1 MVSDGPSPPGAKFV
15 IRRHKVSNSVDWT
28 TNSLEMT
35 FESIDDLIRVES
47 ISPDGIFA
55 DSSVVKGD
63 ICMSIDGVPA
73 ANTKVAQ
80 RSLNRSQSLQGT
92 VAVLYFSLPNF
103 WRSVVQLTI
112 DEKYNRYWKDDAEC
126 TLYLDSEDE
135 ESAPVRLIFDVR
147 SGLCRIDGVDAHG
160 VDLSHTN
167 TIIKRVMNLLG
178 ETMRA
183 YKKDPKD
190 KLRDS
195 SRSLS
200 VSASGKL
207 KNRSDVY
214 RRALIK
220 LDEMRENGGISAK
233 DYEAGK
239 HALAEVAIQAA
250 KS

>member
-1 MVSDGPSPPGAKFV
+1 MVSDSPSPPGAKFV
-15 IRRHKVSNSVDWT
+15 IRRHKVSNSIDWT
-28 TNSLEMT
+28 TNSSEMA
-35 FESIDDLIRVES
+35 FESIDGLIRFES
-47 ISPDGIFA
+47 ISPGGIFA
-55 DSSVVKGD
+55 DSSIVKGD

-80 RSLNRSQSLQGT
+80 RALNRSQSLQGT
-92 VAVLYFSLPNF
+92 VAILYFSLPNF

-112 DEKYNRYWKDDAEC
+112 NEKYSRYWKGDTEC
-126 TLYLDSEDE
+126 TLYLDGEE
-135 ESAPVRLIFDVR
+135 ESAPARLVFDMR
-147 SGLCRIDGVDAHG
+147 SGLCRIDGDDVHG
-160 VDLSHTN
+160 IDLSHTN
-167 TIIKRVMNLLG
+167 TIIKRVMGLLG
-178 ETMRA
+178 ATMRA
-183 YKKDPKD
+183 YKQDPKD

-200 VSASGKL
+200 VSPSGKL

-220 LDEMRENGGISAK
+220 LDEMRENGTISAK
-233 DYEAGK
+233 DYDAGK